1 MKRPIPICQ
10 SKIAR
15 KNPAQNR
22 KAMRRKLSVYHA
34 SLNDTPCG
42 AKMVPKINAN
52 KITVNNSSVKTIF

>member
-1 MKRPIPICQ
+1 MAVKKVLKKYRVSYIIASSEENEIEQ
-10 SKIAR
+10 KI
-15 KNPAQNR
+15 
-22 KAMRRKLSVYHA
+22 SVYHA